1 MYSKNKRF
9 DFLYFVSPLI
19 IFIVYCLVGVVIDK
33 YTFSSDTR
41 NWSHFAASIFLP
53 SFFILG
59 PVSVLIRFI
68 TKDNILLIWI
78 IESLLLLGLL
88 FIFI

>member
-19 IFIVYCLVGVVIDK
+19 IFIVYCLVGVVINR

-41 NWSHFAASIFLP
+41 SWSHITASMFLP

-59 PVSVLIRFI
+59 PVVVFIRFV

-88 FIFI
+88 FILT